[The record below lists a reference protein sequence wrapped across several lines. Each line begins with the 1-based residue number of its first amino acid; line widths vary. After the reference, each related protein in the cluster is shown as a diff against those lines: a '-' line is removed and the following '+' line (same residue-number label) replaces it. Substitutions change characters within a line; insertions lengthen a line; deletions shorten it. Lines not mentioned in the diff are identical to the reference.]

1 MTSLFTMSSL
11 GEKVRL
17 RVLEDRLE
25 QLSSVILPTCL
36 NQLDQQGRNIQLYQV
51 EQDWEGLQREQR
63 NVSKTIRVSVYMMY
77 LEWAWH
83 FIYSNYELMFKN

>member
-17 RVLEDRLE
+17 TILEDRLQ

-36 NQLDQQGRNIQLYQV
+36 SQLDQQGRNIQRYQE
-51 EQDWEGLQREQR
+51 EQDWEGFRREQR
-63 NVSKTIRVSVYMMY
+63 NVSKTIGVSMY
-77 LEWAWH
+77 NDVLG
-83 FIYSNYELMFKN
+83 I

>member
-17 RVLEDRLE
+17 TVLEDRLH

-36 NQLDQQGRNIQLYQV
+36 NQLDQQGRNIQLYQE
-51 EQDWEGLQREQR
+51 EQDWDGLRREQR
-63 NVSKTIRVSVYMMY
+63 NVSKTIRVSMY
-77 LEWAWH
+77 NDVLG
-83 FIYSNYELMFKN
+83 I

>member
-36 NQLDQQGRNIQLYQV
+36 NQLDQQGRNIQHYQE
-51 EQDWEGLQREQR
+51 EQDWEGLRREQR
-63 NVSKTIRVSVYMMY
+63 NVSKTIRVSVYTMC
-77 LEWAWH
+77 
-83 FIYSNYELMFKN
+83 